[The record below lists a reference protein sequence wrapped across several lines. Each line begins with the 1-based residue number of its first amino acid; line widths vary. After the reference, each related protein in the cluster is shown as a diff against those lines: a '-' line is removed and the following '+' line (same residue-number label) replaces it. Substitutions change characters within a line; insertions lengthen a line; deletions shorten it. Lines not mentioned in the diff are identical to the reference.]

1 MKRKQTYRAPLIKT
15 KEQVE
20 AENKEHRLRSLI
32 DAALERWEPEELL
45 KMFLDRVTVSEAM
58 QDRMLREIDD
68 ETIKD
73 EAKGSYNKDELLSML
88 AMETGVGNSGG
99 LIIQGLNLAQE
110 MELEDFIQSRIFP
123 MYNQQQN
130 MLFC

>member
-15 KEQVE
+15 KEQIQ

-32 DAALERWEPEELL
+32 DAALERWEPDELL
-45 KMFLDRVTVSEAM
+45 KMFLDRVTVSEAI
-58 QDRMLREIDD
+58 QDRMLHEIDD
-68 ETIKD
+68 
-73 EAKGSYNKDELLSML
+73 DELKARAKKLYDIDEIKEMLQYESGAPGGSLILSH
-88 AMETGVGNSGG
+88 
-99 LIIQGLNLAQE
+99 LNLAQE
-110 MELEDFIQSRIFP
+110 MELEEFIQARIFP

>member
-20 AENKEHRLRSLI
+20 AENKERRLRSLI

-45 KMFLDRVTVSEAM
+45 KMFLDRVTVSEAI
-58 QDRMLREIDD
+58 QDRMLHEIDD
-68 ETIKD
+68 
-73 EAKGSYNKDELLSML
+73 DELKARAKKLYDIDEIKEMLQYESGAPGGSLILSH
-88 AMETGVGNSGG
+88 
-99 LIIQGLNLAQE
+99 LNLAQE
-110 MELEDFIQSRIFP
+110 MELEEFIQARIFP

>member
-20 AENKEHRLRSLI
+20 AENKERRLRSLI

-45 KMFLDRVTVSEAM
+45 RVFLERASGDLSEI
-58 QDRMLREIDD
+58 MLKHIDD
-68 ETIKD
+68 DELKD
-73 EAKGSYNKDELLSML
+73 EAKDLYDQDELRTML
-88 AMETGVGNSGG
+88 NSEAAGGG
-99 LIIQGLNLAQE
+99 LLLTGLNLAQE
-110 MELEDFIQSRIFP
+110 MELEEFIQARIFP

>member
-20 AENKEHRLRSLI
+20 AENKERRLRSLM
-32 DAALERWEPEELL
+32 DAALERWEPDELL

-58 QDRMLREIDD
+58 QDRMLHEIDD
-68 ETIKD
+68 DELKARAKKLYDIDEIKD
-73 EAKGSYNKDELLSML
+73 MLQYECGTPGGSLMLS
-88 AMETGVGNSGG
+88 
-99 LIIQGLNLAQE
+99 GLNLAQE
-110 MELEDFIQSRIFP
+110 MELEEFIQARIFP